1 MSYSLEYVITAKDEI
16 TNTLRTVKRE
26 IEAIKRVARDLGGR
40 PIQFRADL
48 SRIRAD
54 LQAIGRTT
62 LRVNIRGDVA
72 QLRNQINRE
81 TGRNG
86 GGRGTIRIN
95 ADTTN
100 LVSEVRRALDSIN
113 PYTITVNPNVTPPT
127 GGGAGSSGSG
137 GGGGLPTI
145 IGGGFGRS
153 AMVAGGIA
161 AAGYVGVSAA
171 KDFANLESAQL
182 GLRKA
187 LDVSGITLEGYT
199 NKLRDLSAATGVSQ
213 KEITE
218 TAVQYAKADSTL
230 NPAQLEYLTRV
241 TYASAKAWDAEASSV
256 TDSLQVMQSIFNLQP
271 KGLENIANQV
281 DLLGDKFGVLN
292 EQYLVDFMTV
302 GAGVGKSAGMSAN
315 QLLAWGTVAGESKI
329 IASEASNAMKLFN
342 KALAAPDKDALGAFD
357 KLGVSFDKLKN
368 MDIGQRQLAVLDAL
382 RNYQGLDKAQLS
394 TDIIGGNYDDTLLRM
409 SVNADKAR
417 QAMQMLN
424 DPNLASGRVMKGLAM
439 EAETAAGRFSRLAE
453 QARNVAMSMAG
464 AVLSP
469 DVLNVWSELGQRA
482 NEAFASITGGADGAA
497 IGIATIEFATLGVT
511 IAIGTVITLLTTMV
525 NSAVAAGQAI
535 KSALEFDFSGAEA
548 KWSAGVAKNKQL
560 WADFG
565 NSIAKADAAITQRML
580 QRQQQAQIAR
590 LPKAAAQPA
599 MLRPQQPQTGLLQSP
614 IARPQAQAVAVKQ
627 QAGIP
632 MPNIAP
638 QLQQAGTQIQQAG
651 GTIQTAGTGMQ
662 AAGQTQTQAASA
674 ATQAAGINTT
684 NASIGTSN
692 ASIQTSAATIQTAA
706 AQQQQAAASQL
717 SGTAGAFMA
726 AANQMMAA
734 AKAFNSAASRPINV
748 NISGGLGTQGR

>member
-16 TNTLRTVKRE
+16 TNTLRTVRRE
-26 IEAIKRVARDLGGR
+26 IEAIKRLARDLGGR

-54 LQAIGRTT
+54 LQAIGPTT

-81 TGRNG
+81 TGRN

-113 PYTITVNPNVTPPT
+113 PYTITVNPHVTPPT
-127 GGGAGSSGSG
+127 GGGAGSSGSS

-153 AMVAGGIA
+153 AMIAGGIA

-171 KDFANLESAQL
+171 KDFATLESAQL

-342 KALAAPDKDALGAFD
+342 KALAAPDKDALSAFD
-357 KLGVSFDKLKN
+357 KLGVSFDKLKK
-368 MDIGQRQLAVLDAL
+368 MDIGQRQMAVLNAL

-424 DPNLASGRVMKGLAM
+424 DPNLANGRVMKGLAM

-469 DVLNVWSELGQRA
+469 DVLTVWSELGQRA
-482 NEAFASITGGADGAA
+482 NEAFTTITGGADGAA
-497 IGIATIEFATLGVT
+497 IAIATIEFATLGVT
-511 IAIGTVITLLTTMV
+511 TAIGTVITLLTAMM
-525 NSAVAAGQAI
+525 NSATAAGQAI
-535 KSALEFDFSGAEA
+535 KAALEFDFSGAEA
-548 KWSAGVAKNKQL
+548 KWQAGVAKNKQL

-590 LPKAAAQPA
+590 LPRAAAPPA

-651 GTIQTAGTGMQ
+651 GTIQAAGTGMQ
-662 AAGQTQTQAASA
+662 AAGQTQTQAAA
-674 ATQAAGINTT
+674 VAMQAAGVNTT

-734 AKAFNSAASRPINV
+734 ANAFNTAASRPINV

>member
-16 TNTLRTVKRE
+16 TNTLKTVKRE
-26 IEAIKRVARDLGGR
+26 IEAIKRLARDLGGR

-86 GGRGTIRIN
+86 GRGTIRIN

-113 PYTITVNPNVTPPT
+113 PYTITVNPHVTPPT
-127 GGGAGSSGSG
+127 GGGAGSSGSSG
-137 GGGGLPTI
+137 GSGLPTI

-153 AMVAGGIA
+153 AMIAGGIA

-171 KDFANLESAQL
+171 KDFATLESAQL

-357 KLGVSFDKLKN
+357 KLGVSFDKLKK
-368 MDIGQRQLAVLDAL
+368 MDIGQRQMAVLNAL

-424 DPNLASGRVMKGLAM
+424 DPNLANGRVMKGLAM

-469 DVLNVWSELGQRA
+469 DVLTVWSELGQRA
-482 NEAFASITGGADGAA
+482 NEAFTTITGGADGAA
-497 IGIATIEFATLGVT
+497 IAIATIEFATLGVT
-511 IAIGTVITLLTTMV
+511 TAIGTVITLLTAMV
-525 NSAVAAGQAI
+525 NTATAAGQAV
-535 KSALEFDFSGAEA
+535 KAALDGDFSGAEA
-548 KWSAGVAKNKQL
+548 KWSAGVAKNKKL
-560 WADFG
+560 WSDFG

-590 LPKAAAQPA
+590 PPMAAAQPA

-632 MPNIAP
+632 MPNITP

-662 AAGQTQTQAASA
+662 AAGQTQTQAAAA
-674 ATQAAGINTT
+674 ATQAAGVNTT

-734 AKAFNSAASRPINV
+734 AKAFNTAASRPINV

>member
-62 LRVNIRGDVA
+62 LRVNIRGDVT

-113 PYTITVNPNVTPPT
+113 PYTITVNPHVTPPT
-127 GGGAGSSGSG
+127 GGGAGSGGSS

-161 AAGYVGVSAA
+161 AAGYAGVSAA

-199 NKLRDLSAATGVSQ
+199 NKLRDLAAATGVSQ

-230 NPAQLEYLTRV
+230 NPDQLEYLTRV

-357 KLGVSFDKLKN
+357 KLGVSFDKLKK
-368 MDIGQRQLAVLDAL
+368 MDIGQRQMAVLNAL

-417 QAMQMLN
+417 QAIQMLN
-424 DPNLASGRVMKGLAM
+424 DPNLANGRVMEGLAM

-453 QARNVAMSMAG
+453 QARNVNTSMAG

-469 DVLNVWSELGQRA
+469 DVLTVWSELGQRA
-482 NEAFASITGGADGAA
+482 NEAFTTITGGADGAA
-497 IGIATIEFATLGVT
+497 IAIATIEFATLGVT
-511 IAIGTVITLLTTMV
+511 AAIGTVITLLTAMV
-525 NSAVAAGQAI
+525 NGAIAAGQAI
-535 KSALEFDFSGAEA
+535 KAALEFDFSGASA
-548 KWSAGVAKNKQL
+548 KWQAGVSKNKQL
-560 WADFG
+560 WVDFG
-565 NSIAKADAAITQRML
+565 SSIAKADAAITQRML

-662 AAGQTQTQAASA
+662 AAGQTQTQAAA
-674 ATQAAGINTT
+674 AAMQAAGVNTT

-734 AKAFNSAASRPINV
+734 AKAFNTAASRPINV

>member
-62 LRVNIRGDVA
+62 LRVNIRGDVT

-153 AMVAGGIA
+153 AMIAGGIA
-161 AAGYVGVSAA
+161 AAGSVGVSAA

-241 TYASAKAWDAEASSV
+241 TYASAKAWDAEVSSV

-357 KLGVSFDKLKN
+357 KLGVSFDKLKK

-424 DPNLASGRVMKGLAM
+424 DPSIADGRVMKGLAM

-453 QARNVAMSMAG
+453 QARNVAMNIAG

-469 DVLNVWSELGQRA
+469 DVLTVWSELGQRA
-482 NEAFASITGGADGAA
+482 NEAFTTITGGTDGAA
-497 IGIATIEFATLGVT
+497 IAIATIEFATLGVT
-511 IAIGTVITLLTTMV
+511 TAIGTVITLLTAMV
-525 NSAVAAGQAI
+525 NGAVAAGEAI
-535 KSALEFDFSGAEA
+535 KAALEGDFSGAEA
-548 KWSAGVAKNKQL
+548 KWAAGVAKNKQL
-560 WADFG
+560 WSDFG
-565 NSIAKADAAITQRML
+565 NSIAKADDAITQRML

-638 QLQQAGTQIQQAG
+638 QLQQAGGTIQQAGGTIQQAG
-651 GTIQTAGTGMQ
+651 GTIQTAG
-662 AAGQTQTQAASA
+662 QTQTQAATVA
-674 ATQAAGINTT
+674 MQAAGVNTT

-734 AKAFNSAASRPINV
+734 AKAFNTAASRPINV

>member
-62 LRVNIRGDVA
+62 LRVNIRGDVT

-113 PYTITVNPNVTPPT
+113 PYTITVNPHVTPPT
-127 GGGAGSSGSG
+127 GGGAGSSGGG
-137 GGGGLPTI
+137 GGGGLPTM

-153 AMVAGGIA
+153 AMIAGAVAG
-161 AAGYVGVSAA
+161 AGYVAVSAA

-329 IASEASNAMKLFN
+329 IASEASGAMKLFN

-357 KLGVSFDKLKN
+357 KLGVSFDKLKK
-368 MDIGQRQLAVLDAL
+368 MDIGQRQMAVLDAL

-424 DPNLASGRVMKGLAM
+424 DPNLANGRVMKGLAM

-469 DVLNVWSELGQRA
+469 DVLTVWSELGQRA
-482 NEAFASITGGADGAA
+482 NEAFTTITGGADGAA
-497 IGIATIEFATLGVT
+497 IAIATIEFATLGVT
-511 IAIGTVITLLTTMV
+511 AAIGTVITLLTAMV
-525 NSAVAAGQAI
+525 NGAIAAGQAI
-535 KSALEFDFSGAEA
+535 KAALEFDFSGASA
-548 KWSAGVAKNKQL
+548 KWQAGVSKNKQL
-560 WADFG
+560 WVDFG
-565 NSIAKADAAITQRML
+565 SSIAKADAAITQRML
-580 QRQQQAQIAR
+580 QRQQQAQIAS
-590 LPKAAAQPA
+590 PPMAAAQPA

-632 MPNIAP
+632 TPNIAP

-662 AAGQTQTQAASA
+662 AAGQTQTQAAA
-674 ATQAAGINTT
+674 AAMQAAGVNTT

-734 AKAFNSAASRPINV
+734 AKAFNTAASRPINV

>member
-62 LRVNIRGDVA
+62 LRVNIRGDVT

-113 PYTITVNPNVTPPT
+113 PYTITVNPHVTPPT
-127 GGGAGSSGSG
+127 GGGAGSSGSS

-153 AMVAGGIA
+153 AMIAGGIA

-171 KDFANLESAQL
+171 KDFATLESAQL

-199 NKLRDLSAATGVSQ
+199 NKLRDLAAATGVSQ

-357 KLGVSFDKLKN
+357 KLGVSFDKLKK
-368 MDIGQRQLAVLDAL
+368 MDIGQRQMAVLDAL

-424 DPNLASGRVMKGLAM
+424 DPNLANGRVMKGLAM

-453 QARNVAMSMAG
+453 QARNVGMSMAG

-469 DVLNVWSELGQRA
+469 DVLTVWSELGQRA
-482 NEAFASITGGADGAA
+482 NEAFASITGGGYGAA
-497 IGIATIEFATLGVT
+497 IAIATIEFATLGVT
-511 IAIGTVITLLTTMV
+511 AAIGTVITLLTAMV
-525 NSAVAAGQAI
+525 NGAIAAGQAI
-535 KSALEFDFSGAEA
+535 KAALEFDFSGAEA
-548 KWSAGVAKNKQL
+548 KLAAGASKNKQL
-560 WADFG
+560 WSDFG
-565 NSIAKADAAITQRML
+565 SSIAKADAAITQRML

-662 AAGQTQTQAASA
+662 AAGQTQTQAAA
-674 ATQAAGINTT
+674 AAMQAAGVNTT

-734 AKAFNSAASRPINV
+734 AKAFNTAASRPINV

>member
-1 MSYSLEYVITAKDEI
+1 MSYSLEYLITAKDEI
-16 TNTLRTVKRE
+16 TDTLRKVKRE

-62 LRVNIRGDVA
+62 LRVNIRGDVT

-153 AMVAGGIA
+153 AMIAGGIA

-171 KDFANLESAQL
+171 KDFATLESAQL

-342 KALAAPDKDALGAFD
+342 KALAAPDKDALSAFE
-357 KLGVSFDKLKN
+357 KLGVSFDKLKK
-368 MDIGQRQLAVLDAL
+368 MDIGQRQMAVLNAL

-469 DVLNVWSELGQRA
+469 DVLTVWSELGQRA
-482 NEAFASITGGADGAA
+482 NEAFTTITGGADGAA
-497 IGIATIEFATLGVT
+497 IAIATIEFATLGIT
-511 IAIGTVITLLTTMV
+511 TAIGTVITLLTAMM
-525 NSAVAAGQAI
+525 NSATAAGQAI
-535 KSALEFDFSGAEA
+535 KAALEFDFSGAEA
-548 KWSAGVAKNKQL
+548 KWSAGVAKNKKL
-560 WADFG
+560 WSDFG

-590 LPKAAAQPA
+590 LPRAAAPPA

-662 AAGQTQTQAASA
+662 AAGQTQTQAAA
-674 ATQAAGINTT
+674 AAMQAAGVNTT

-734 AKAFNSAASRPINV
+734 AKAFNTAASRPINV

>member
-1 MSYSLEYVITAKDEI
+1 MSYSLEYVITAKDNV
-16 TNTLRTVKRE
+16 TSALKNVRRE
-26 IEAIKRVARDLGGR
+26 IEAIKKVARDLGGR

-62 LRVNIRGDVA
+62 LRINIRGDVA
-72 QLRNQINRE
+72 QLRNQLNRE
-81 TGRNG
+81 TGRN

-127 GGGAGSSGSG
+127 GGGAGG
-137 GGGGLPTI
+137 GGGGLPAV

-153 AMVAGGIA
+153 AMIAGGIA

-171 KDFANLESAQL
+171 KDFATLESAQL

-342 KALAAPDKDALGAFD
+342 KALAAPDKDALSAFD

-368 MDIGQRQLAVLDAL
+368 MDIGQRQMAVLDAL

-424 DPNLASGRVMKGLAM
+424 DPNLANGRVMKGLAM

-482 NEAFASITGGADGAA
+482 NEAFTTITGGADGAA
-497 IGIATIEFATLGVT
+497 IAIATIEFATLGIT
-511 IAIGTVITLLTTMV
+511 AAIGTVITLLTAAMNT
-525 NSAVAAGQAI
+525 AIAAGQAI
-535 KSALEFDFSGAEA
+535 KAALEFGFSGAEA
-548 KWSAGVAKNKQL
+548 KWAAGIEKNKKL

-565 NSIAKADAAITQRML
+565 SSIKQADAAITQRML
-580 QRQQQAQIAR
+580 QRQQQA
-590 LPKAAAQPA
+590 AAARPA
-599 MLRPQQPQTGLLQSP
+599 SP
-614 IARPQAQAVAVKQ
+614 VAAPQAAAAAVKQ
-627 QAGIP
+627 QAGIAT
-632 MPNIAP
+632 PNIAP

-662 AAGQTQTQAASA
+662 AAGQTQTQAAA
-674 ATQAAGINTT
+674 VAMQAAGVNTT

-734 AKAFNSAASRPINV
+734 AKAFNTAASRPINV

>member
-1 MSYSLEYVITAKDEI
+1 MSYSLEYIITAKDNI
-16 TNTLRTVKRE
+16 TNTLNKVKNQIKS
-26 IEAIKRVARDLGGR
+26 IEQVAKNLNGKK
-40 PIQFRADL
+40 IEFKADV
-48 SRIRAD
+48 SRIKSD
-54 LQAIGRTT
+54 LEALGRTPIT
-62 LRVNIRGDVA
+62 IEVKGDVTR
-72 QLRNQINRE
+72 LRTDIQSAFHT
-81 TGRNG
+81 TGTAHGNLN
-86 GGRGTIRIN
+86 I
-95 ADTTN
+95 TTN
-100 LVSEVRRALDSIN
+100 TNQLVTEVKRALDSIN
-113 PYTITVNPNVTPPT
+113 PYTLTINPIVTPPT

-137 GGGGLPTI
+137 GGGGLPAI
-145 IGGGFGRS
+145 IGGRFGRS
-153 AMVAGGIA
+153 AMIAGGIA

-171 KDFANLESAQL
+171 KDFATLESAQL

-199 NKLRDLSAATGVSQ
+199 NKLRDLAAATGVSQ

-342 KALAAPDKDALGAFD
+342 KALAAPDKDALSAFE
-357 KLGVSFDKLKN
+357 KLGVSFDKLKS
-368 MDIGQRQLAVLDAL
+368 MDIGQRQMAVLNAL

-424 DPNLASGRVMKGLAM
+424 DPNLANGRVMKGLAM

-469 DVLNVWSELGQRA
+469 DVLTVWSELGQRA
-482 NEAFASITGGADGAA
+482 NEAFTTITGGADGAA
-497 IGIATIEFATLGVT
+497 IAIATIEFATLGIT
-511 IAIGTVITLLTTMV
+511 TAIGTVITLLTAMM
-525 NSAVAAGQAI
+525 NSATAAGQAI
-535 KSALEFDFSGAEA
+535 KAALEFDFSGAEA

-590 LPKAAAQPA
+590 LPRAAAPPA

-662 AAGQTQTQAASA
+662 AAGQTQTQAAA
-674 ATQAAGINTT
+674 AAMQAAGVNTT

-734 AKAFNSAASRPINV
+734 AKAFNTAASRPINV

>member
-16 TNTLRTVKRE
+16 TNTLRTVRRE
-26 IEAIKRVARDLGGR
+26 IEAIKRLARDLGGR

-54 LQAIGRTT
+54 LQAIGPTT

-81 TGRNG
+81 TGRN

-113 PYTITVNPNVTPPT
+113 PYTITVNPHVTPPT
-127 GGGAGSSGSG
+127 GGGAGSSGSS

-153 AMVAGGIA
+153 AMIAGGIA

-171 KDFANLESAQL
+171 KDFATLESAQL

-342 KALAAPDKDALGAFD
+342 KALAAPDKDALSAFD
-357 KLGVSFDKLKN
+357 KLGVSFDKLKK
-368 MDIGQRQLAVLDAL
+368 MDIGQRQMAVLNAL

-424 DPNLASGRVMKGLAM
+424 DPNLANGRVMKGLAM

-469 DVLNVWSELGQRA
+469 DVLTVWSELGQRA
-482 NEAFASITGGADGAA
+482 NEAFTTITGGADGAA
-497 IGIATIEFATLGVT
+497 IAIATIEFATLGVT
-511 IAIGTVITLLTTMV
+511 TAIGTVITLLTAMM
-525 NSAVAAGQAI
+525 NSATAAGQAI
-535 KSALEFDFSGAEA
+535 KAALEFDFSGAEA
-548 KWSAGVAKNKQL
+548 KWQAGVAKNKQL

-590 LPKAAAQPA
+590 LPRAAAPLA

-651 GTIQTAGTGMQ
+651 GTIQAAGTGMQ
-662 AAGQTQTQAASA
+662 AAGQTQTQAAA
-674 ATQAAGINTT
+674 VAMQAAGVNTT

-734 AKAFNSAASRPINV
+734 ANAFNTAASRPINV

>member
-16 TNTLRTVKRE
+16 TNTLRTVRRE
-26 IEAIKRVARDLGGR
+26 IDAIKKAARDLGGR

-54 LQAIGRTT
+54 LQALGRTT
-62 LRVNIRGDVA
+62 LRVNIRGDVT
-72 QLRNQINRE
+72 QLRNQLNRE

-86 GGRGTIRIN
+86 SGRGTIRIN

-113 PYTITVNPNVTPPT
+113 PYTITVNPRVNPPT
-127 GGGAGSSGSG
+127 GGGAGSSGSSG

-153 AMVAGGIA
+153 AMIAGGIA

-218 TAVQYAKADSTL
+218 TAVRYAKADSTL

-357 KLGVSFDKLKN
+357 KLGVSFDKLKK
-368 MDIGQRQLAVLDAL
+368 MDIGQRQMAVLDAL

-394 TDIIGGNYDDTLLRM
+394 TDIIGGNFDDTLLRM

-424 DPNLASGRVMKGLAM
+424 DPNLANGRVMKGLAM

-469 DVLNVWSELGQRA
+469 DILGMWSELGQRA
-482 NEAFASITGGADGAA
+482 NEAFTTITGGADGASIA
-497 IGIATIEFATLGVT
+497 IATIEFATLGVT
-511 IAIGTVITLLTTMV
+511 IAIGTVITLLTAMV
-525 NSAVAAGQAI
+525 NSAAAAGEAI
-535 KSALEFDFSGAEA
+535 KAALEFDFSGAEA
-548 KWSAGVAKNKQL
+548 KWQAGVSKNKKL
-560 WADFG
+560 WSDFG

-590 LPKAAAQPA
+590 LPRAAAPPA
-599 MLRPQQPQTGLLQSP
+599 MSRPQQPQTGLLQSP

-638 QLQQAGTQIQQAG
+638 QLQQAG

-662 AAGQTQTQAASA
+662 AAGQTQTQAAA
-674 ATQAAGINTT
+674 VAMQAAGVNTT

-706 AQQQQAAASQL
+706 AQQQQEAVSQL

-734 AKAFNSAASRPINV
+734 AKAFNTAASRPINV

>member
-62 LRVNIRGDVA
+62 LRINIRGDVA

-86 GGRGTIRIN
+86 ERGTIRIN

-113 PYTITVNPNVTPPT
+113 PYTITVNPHVTPQT
-127 GGGAGSSGSG
+127 GGGAGSSGS

-153 AMVAGGIA
+153 AMIAGGIA

-199 NKLRDLSAATGVSQ
+199 NKLRDLAAATGVSQ

-292 EQYLVDFMTV
+292 EHYLVDFMTV

-357 KLGVSFDKLKN
+357 KLGVSFDKLKK
-368 MDIGQRQLAVLDAL
+368 MDIGQRQMAVLDAL

-424 DPNLASGRVMKGLAM
+424 DPNLANGRVMKGLAM

-469 DVLNVWSELGQRA
+469 DVLTVWSELGQRA
-482 NEAFASITGGADGAA
+482 NEAFTTITGGADGAA
-497 IGIATIEFATLGVT
+497 IAIATIEFATLGIT
-511 IAIGTVITLLTTMV
+511 AAIGTVITLLTAAINT
-525 NSAVAAGQAI
+525 ATAAGQAI
-535 KSALEFDFSGAEA
+535 KAALEFDFSGASA
-548 KWSAGVAKNKQL
+548 KWQAGVSKNKQL

-580 QRQQQAQIAR
+580 QRQQQAAAR
-590 LPKAAAQPA
+590 PASPVAAPQAAAA
-599 MLRPQQPQTGLLQSP
+599 
-614 IARPQAQAVAVKQ
+614 AVKQ
-627 QAGIP
+627 QAGIAT
-632 MPNIAP
+632 PNIAP

-651 GTIQTAGTGMQ
+651 GTIQTAGAGMQ
-662 AAGQTQTQAASA
+662 AAGQTQTQAAA
-674 ATQAAGINTT
+674 AAMQAAGVNTT

-734 AKAFNSAASRPINV
+734 AKAFNTAASRPINV

>member
-62 LRVNIRGDVA
+62 LRVNIRGDVT

-127 GGGAGSSGSG
+127 GGGAGSSGSS

-153 AMVAGGIA
+153 AMIAGGIA

-329 IASEASNAMKLFN
+329 IASEASGAMKLFN

-357 KLGVSFDKLKN
+357 KLGVSFDKLKK

-424 DPNLASGRVMKGLAM
+424 DPNLANGRVMKGLAM

-453 QARNVAMSMAG
+453 QARNVAMNIAG

-469 DVLNVWSELGQRA
+469 DVLTVWSELGQRA
-482 NEAFASITGGADGAA
+482 NEAFTTITGGTDGAA
-497 IGIATIEFATLGVT
+497 IAIATIEFATLGVT
-511 IAIGTVITLLTTMV
+511 TAIGTVITLLTAMV
-525 NSAVAAGQAI
+525 NGAVAAGEAI
-535 KSALEFDFSGAEA
+535 KAALDGDFSGAEA
-548 KWSAGVAKNKQL
+548 KWAAGVAKNKQL
-560 WADFG
+560 WSDFG

-638 QLQQAGTQIQQAG
+638 QLQQAGGTIQQAGGTIQQAG
-651 GTIQTAGTGMQ
+651 GTIQTAG
-662 AAGQTQTQAASA
+662 QTQTQAATVA
-674 ATQAAGINTT
+674 MQAAGVNTT

-734 AKAFNSAASRPINV
+734 AKAFNTAASRPINV

>member
-424 DPNLASGRVMKGLAM
+424 DPNLANGRVMKGLAM

-482 NEAFASITGGADGAA
+482 NEAFTTITGGADGAA
-497 IGIATIEFATLGVT
+497 IAIATIEFATLGIT
-511 IAIGTVITLLTTMV
+511 AAIGTVITLLTTMV

-599 MLRPQQPQTGLLQSP
+599 MLHPQQPQTGLLQSP

-674 ATQAAGINTT
+674 ATQAAGVNTT

-734 AKAFNSAASRPINV
+734 AKAFNTAASRPINV